1 MQECYIHKKLFHAFC
16 PDCMIMKTSHKQ
28 ESYET
33 LYGAGHS
40 DSYYPPGV
48 TLNSVLHPGSL
59 EQIEIDI
66 PEDMVNSPDH
76 YTQGSIECIEAIE
89 EVVKHL
95 DGMEAMCT
103 GNAIKYLWRWKHKNG
118 TEDLKKAVWYI
129 QRMIDEFDAN

>member
-33 LYGAGHS
+33 IYGAGHS
-40 DSYYPPGV
+40 DSYYPPGAGV
-48 TLNSVLHPGSL
+48 GTK
-59 EQIEIDI
+59 
-66 PEDMVNSPDH
+66 DMVNSPSH
-76 YTQGSIECIEAIE
+76 YIQGSIECIDAIE